1 MSATST
7 DTVST
12 LPDDPRFGK
21 WGKQRCE
28 DTGPLTKE
36 RMEVVDDAGLGQM
49 MKGAGMAAAFVIAI
63 GLVLGVIYSI
73 GLLLPAESRDTPDPN
88 TWDTVDRGEP

>member
-1 MSATST
+1 MSDDYFREGRFTSIAY
-7 DTVST
+7 
-12 LPDDPRFGK
+12 
-21 WGKQRCE
+21 W
-28 DTGPLTKE
+28 
-36 RMEVVDDAGLGQM
+36 GLGQM
-49 MKGAGMAAAFVIAI
+49 MKGAGMAAAFIIAI